1 MPEDANGHESLIRQ
15 QLEHPHQSIE
25 QLLTYDDGADAEP
38 FASTED
44 LDSRDGRSQLR
55 NLRKGCALAQVE
67 QDIELRA
74 ARPYLRQLTKMRVD
88 LGQRDVPGSNG
99 SNQ

>member
-44 LDSRDGRSQLR
+44 LDSRDDCSQLR
-55 NLRKGCALAQVE
+55 NLRKGRALAQVE
-67 QDIELRA
+67 QDIELPP
-74 ARPYLRQLTKMRVD
+74 RPYPGQLTEMRVD

-99 SNQ
+99 ANQ